1 VYMPLHLFTNK
12 NLRILNREGATLATT
27 KISTSAAKGKDNSVK
42 ILDLTKFETLHGS
55 EESLSQAQWSE
66 AVRNYI
72 RFFDSLDQES
82 LSQRWEDHFGFFEE
96 REDLVENFN
105 AILILDIKMRKD
117 YVAQPF
123 SFSMQYYALEL
134 EKMIRDT
141 QVQRLEDL
149 LKGGKSGA
157 PSSFLSSTKR
167 QRLPLSTLAGQSFQP
182 GTHGDPSTAVCVICA
197 RRGHFWNACGRSNF
211 EDGKPLFAK
220 ADRRDIASIKG
231 KSLICRS
238 WNIKGSTA
246 NVCNNHEQ
254 DK

>member
-1 VYMPLHLFTNK
+1 METAAKTNVSSRDPK
-12 NLRILNREGATLATT
+12 NTQPRGEPKSASPRAQFYHPVSTGTTTFSSEGATLATT

-55 EESLSQAQWSE
+55 EESLSQAQWFE

-141 QVQRLEDL
+141 QATPPFIHT
-149 LKGGKSGA
+149 GG
-157 PSSFLSSTKR
+157 PVISTR
-167 QRLPLSTLAGQSFQP
+167 HPR
-182 GTHGDPSTAVCVICA
+182 
-197 RRGHFWNACGRSNF
+197 
-211 EDGKPLFAK
+211 
-220 ADRRDIASIKG
+220 
-231 KSLICRS
+231 
-238 WNIKGSTA
+238 
-246 NVCNNHEQ
+246 
-254 DK
+254 